1 MVMSNRPRKG
11 ALPWKS
17 IIQSFLPS
25 NAGIIDFT
33 RTWGYSKNYWQLGVK
48 RGDFMIIR
56 SAKDLALYLN
66 DRRKQLKMSQS
77 EVADLVGLKQ
87 DTISKFEN
95 SPDNSRVDTLFR
107 ILSALNLNISLVEKG
122 QKTHEE
128 IEW

>member
-1 MVMSNRPRKG
+1 MLLAIGGKKRK
-11 ALPWKS
+11 S
-17 IIQSFLPS
+17 
-25 NAGIIDFT
+25 
-33 RTWGYSKNYWQLGVK
+33 
-48 RGDFMIIR
+48 MIIS

-66 DRRKQLKMSQS
+66 DKRKQLKMSQS

-95 SPDNSRVDTLFR
+95 SPDNSRIDTLFR
-107 ILSALNLNISLVEKG
+107 ILSALNLNMSLVEKD

>member
-1 MVMSNRPRKG
+1 
-11 ALPWKS
+11 
-17 IIQSFLPS
+17 
-25 NAGIIDFT
+25 
-33 RTWGYSKNYWQLGVK
+33 
-48 RGDFMIIR
+48 MIIS

-66 DRRKQLKMSQS
+66 NKRKQLKMSQS

-95 SPDNSRVDTLFR
+95 SPDNSRIDTLFR

>member
-1 MVMSNRPRKG
+1 
-11 ALPWKS
+11 
-17 IIQSFLPS
+17 
-25 NAGIIDFT
+25 
-33 RTWGYSKNYWQLGVK
+33 
-48 RGDFMIIR
+48 MIIS

-77 EVADLVGLKQ
+77 EVTDLVGLKQ
-87 DTISKFEN
+87 DAISKFEN
-95 SPDNSRVDTLFR
+95 SPDNSRIDTLFR

>member
-1 MVMSNRPRKG
+1 
-11 ALPWKS
+11 
-17 IIQSFLPS
+17 
-25 NAGIIDFT
+25 
-33 RTWGYSKNYWQLGVK
+33 
-48 RGDFMIIR
+48 MIIR
-56 SAKDLALYLN
+56 SAKDLAVYLN
-66 DRRKQLKMSQS
+66 DKRKQLKMSQS

-122 QKTHEE
+122 QETDEE

>member
-1 MVMSNRPRKG
+1 
-11 ALPWKS
+11 
-17 IIQSFLPS
+17 
-25 NAGIIDFT
+25 
-33 RTWGYSKNYWQLGVK
+33 
-48 RGDFMIIR
+48 MIIS
-56 SAKDLALYLN
+56 SAKDLALYLK

-95 SPDNSRVDTLFR
+95 SPDNSRIDTLFR

>member
-1 MVMSNRPRKG
+1 
-11 ALPWKS
+11 
-17 IIQSFLPS
+17 
-25 NAGIIDFT
+25 
-33 RTWGYSKNYWQLGVK
+33 
-48 RGDFMIIR
+48 MIIS

-66 DRRKQLKMSQS
+66 DKRKQLKMSQS

-95 SPDNSRVDTLFR
+95 SPDNSRIDTLFR

>member
-1 MVMSNRPRKG
+1 
-11 ALPWKS
+11 
-17 IIQSFLPS
+17 
-25 NAGIIDFT
+25 
-33 RTWGYSKNYWQLGVK
+33 
-48 RGDFMIIR
+48 MIIS

-66 DRRKQLKMSQS
+66 DKRKQLKMSQS

-95 SPDNSRVDTLFR
+95 SPDNSRIDTLFR
-107 ILSALNLNISLVEKG
+107 ILSALNLNISIVEKG

>member
-1 MVMSNRPRKG
+1 
-11 ALPWKS
+11 
-17 IIQSFLPS
+17 
-25 NAGIIDFT
+25 
-33 RTWGYSKNYWQLGVK
+33 
-48 RGDFMIIR
+48 MIIS

-66 DRRKQLKMSQS
+66 DKRKQLKMSQS

-95 SPDNSRVDTLFR
+95 SPDNSRIDTLFR
-107 ILSALNLNISLVEKG
+107 ILSALNLNMSLVEKD

>member
-1 MVMSNRPRKG
+1 L
-11 ALPWKS
+11 A
-17 IIQSFLPS
+17 I
-25 NAGIIDFT
+25 AG
-33 RTWGYSKNYWQLGVK
+33 KK
-48 RGDFMIIR
+48 RRFMIIR

-66 DRRKQLKMSQS
+66 DKRKQLKMSQS

-95 SPDNSRVDTLFR
+95 SPDNSRIDTLFR

-122 QKTHEE
+122 QETHEE

>member
-1 MVMSNRPRKG
+1 
-11 ALPWKS
+11 
-17 IIQSFLPS
+17 
-25 NAGIIDFT
+25 
-33 RTWGYSKNYWQLGVK
+33 
-48 RGDFMIIR
+48 MIIR

-95 SPDNSRVDTLFR
+95 SPDNSRIDTLFR

>member
-1 MVMSNRPRKG
+1 
-11 ALPWKS
+11 
-17 IIQSFLPS
+17 
-25 NAGIIDFT
+25 
-33 RTWGYSKNYWQLGVK
+33 
-48 RGDFMIIR
+48 MIIS

-95 SPDNSRVDTLFR
+95 SPDNRRIDTLFR

-122 QKTHEE
+122 RKLMKR
-128 IEW
+128 

>member
-1 MVMSNRPRKG
+1 
-11 ALPWKS
+11 
-17 IIQSFLPS
+17 
-25 NAGIIDFT
+25 
-33 RTWGYSKNYWQLGVK
+33 LGVK
-48 RGDFMIIR
+48 RGGFMIIR

-66 DRRKQLKMSQS
+66 DQRKQLKMSQS

-95 SPDNSRVDTLFR
+95 SPDNSRIDTLFR